1 MTTRMKGSTQ
11 WQPDDKR
18 HFQIAG
24 ASYDL
29 KVTGEES
36 GGVCAVVESTIPP
49 HFAGAPAHAHRRT
62 TEVFYIIAG
71 TVALTVGQQ
80 TLIARSG
87 DVLRVPPNRVHRLW
101 NPTATP
107 ATYLNFLTPG
117 GFEQYF
123 VELAAL
129 MAGELTWPPAD
140 LSQVLALG
148 AKYDLVP
155 A

>member
-1 MTTRMKGSTQ
+1 MTTTMKGSTQ

-18 HFQIAG
+18 QFQIAG

-49 HFAGAPAHAHRRT
+49 HFAGPPAHVHRRT

-71 TVALTVGQQ
+71 TVALTVGQK
-80 TLIARSG
+80 TMIARAG
-87 DVLRVPPNRVHRLW
+87 DVLRVPPNTVHRLW
-101 NPTATP
+101 NPTAAP

-129 MAGELTWPPAD
+129 MAGEPTWPPAD
-140 LSQVLALG
+140 LNQVLALG
-148 AKYDLVP
+148 ARYDLV
-155 A
+155 AA